1 MNNQWGRSGNG
12 QASGGS
18 GIGGILFASVV
29 SLALGAAG
37 GYGAFR
43 MMDTAVPTT
52 EIETRDQRIADLARE
67 LDARVAQVEESSQK
81 AQTLTEENGTLKRQ
95 IETLRSG
102 EATPDTSNISD
113 TAAAAAENS
122 RLTQQV
128 LPKLRN
134 DLELAS
140 QRVADAEA
148 LKKRA
153 EEAVLDRERRLSLQA
168 DQIGRL
174 EKALDQA
181 RGAQSTA
188 QNAQTERLEAE
199 ADTLRR
205 ELEEAR
211 SAEEQL
217 RTKELPILHEGIAGK
232 EREVATLNAR
242 NLALTARIEALEA
255 AAAGAA
261 RPDGQKDGG
270 TKPALDNAK
279 PTTDGRSPRNASLV
293 AAAIRVMPGLDRL
306 TGAQR
311 DQLERTL
318 VSGECVTIALGGV
331 FKHIPV
337 LAMRNLMRDLDS
349 GC

>member
-12 QASGGS
+12 QTSGGS
-18 GIGGILFASVV
+18 GIGGILFAAIV
-29 SLALGAAG
+29 SLALGGAG

-43 MMDTAVPTT
+43 VMDGAAPAG
-52 EIETRDQRIADLARE
+52 EIEARDQRIADLARE
-67 LDARVAQVEESSQK
+67 LDARAAQVEENSQK
-81 AQTLTEENGTLKRQ
+81 AQALTEENGTLKRQ
-95 IETLRSG
+95 IDSLKSN
-102 EATPDTSNISD
+102 TSASD
-113 TAAAAAENS
+113 GALAVAENA
-122 RLTQQV
+122 RLTRDV
-128 LPKLRN
+128 VPKLEN
-134 DLELAS
+134 DLELAG

-168 DQIGRL
+168 DQIARL
-174 EKALDQA
+174 EKALDEA
-181 RGAQSTA
+181 RSTRNTTQSA
-188 QNAQTERLEAE
+188 ETERLEAE

-205 ELEEAR
+205 ELEEAQN
-211 SAEEQL
+211 AEEQL
-217 RTKELPILHEGIAGK
+217 RAKEIPILQEGIATK
-232 EREVATLNAR
+232 EREVTTLNAR

-255 AAAGAA
+255 AARAA
-261 RPDGQKDGG
+261 RPNGQKDGG
-270 TKPALDNAK
+270 TKPVLDNAK
-279 PTTDGRSPRNASLV
+279 PTDGRSPRNADLV

-306 TGAQR
+306 TGDQR

-331 FKHIPV
+331 FKRIPA

>member
-1 MNNQWGRSGNG
+1 MNTQWGRSGNG
-12 QASGGS
+12 QTSGGG
-18 GIGGILFASVV
+18 GIGGILFAVVV

-43 MMDTAVPTT
+43 ILDGAAPSG
-52 EIETRDQRIADLARE
+52 EIEARDRRIADLARE
-67 LDARVAQVEESSQK
+67 LDARTAQIEESSRK
-81 AQTLTEENGTLKRQ
+81 AQALTEENGSLKRQ
-95 IETLRSG
+95 VDTLKSNTDAS
-102 EATPDTSNISD
+102 EAAVAVADNV
-113 TAAAAAENS
+113 
-122 RLTQQV
+122 RLTRDV
-128 LPKLRN
+128 VPKLEN
-134 DLELAS
+134 DLELAL

-153 EEAVLDRERRLSLQA
+153 EEAVLDRERRLSLVS
-168 DQIGRL
+168 DQIARL

-181 RGAQSTA
+181 RSTQGAA

-199 ADTLRR
+199 IDTLRR
-205 ELEEAR
+205 ALGDAR

-217 RTKELPILHEGIAGK
+217 RTKELPTLHEGVASK
-232 EREVATLNAR
+232 EREIATLNAR
-242 NLALTARIEALEA
+242 NLALAARIEALEA
-255 AAAGAA
+255 AAGAT

-270 TKPALDNAK
+270 NKPALDNAK
-279 PTTDGRSPRNASLV
+279 PSDGQSPRNAALV
-293 AAAIRVMPGLDRL
+293 AAAVRAMPGLDRL
-306 TGAQR
+306 TGTQR

-318 VSGECVTIALGGV
+318 VSGECVTIALGSV

>member
-67 LDARVAQVEESSQK
+67 LDARVAQVEESSHKTQ
-81 AQTLTEENGTLKRQ
+81 ALTEENGTLKRQ
-95 IETLRSG
+95 IETLRSSEG
-102 EATPDTSNISD
+102 ASD
-113 TAAAAAENS
+113 AAVTAAENT
-122 RLTQQV
+122 RLTEQV
-128 LPKLRN
+128 LPKLQN

-153 EEAVLDRERRLSLQA
+153 EEAVLDRERRLSLQT

-188 QNAQTERLEAE
+188 QNAETERLQAE

-211 SAEEQL
+211 NAEEQL
-217 RTKELPILHEGIAGK
+217 RTKEIPILHEGIASK
-232 EREVATLNAR
+232 EREIATLNAR

-255 AAAGAA
+255 AAAAA
-261 RPDGQKDGG
+261 RPTGQKDGG
-270 TKPALDNAK
+270 TKPALDNVK
-279 PTTDGRSPRNASLV
+279 PTTDGRSPRNAALV
-293 AAAIRVMPGLDRL
+293 AEAVRVMPGLDRL
-306 TGAQR
+306 TGVQR

-318 VSGECVTIALGGV
+318 VSGECVTTALGGV
-331 FKHIPV
+331 FKRIPA

>member
-18 GIGGILFASVV
+18 GIGGILFAVVV
-29 SLALGAAG
+29 SLALGGAG

-43 MMDTAVPTT
+43 VMDGAAPTG
-52 EIETRDQRIADLARE
+52 EIEARDQRIADLAKE
-67 LDARVAQVEESSQK
+67 LDARTAQIEESSQK
-81 AQTLTEENGTLKRQ
+81 AQSLTEENGTLKRQ
-95 IETLRSG
+95 VESLSSNPTASG
-102 EATPDTSNISD
+102 
-113 TAAAAAENS
+113 AADAVAENA
-122 RLTQQV
+122 RLNRDV
-128 LPKLRN
+128 VPKLEN
-134 DLELAS
+134 DLELAG

-153 EEAVLDRERRLSLQA
+153 EEAVLDRERRLSLQV
-168 DQIGRL
+168 DQIARL
-174 EKALDQA
+174 EKALDEA
-181 RGAQSTA
+181 RSA
-188 QNAQTERLEAE
+188 QNTTQSAETERLEAE

-205 ELEEAR
+205 ELEEAQN
-211 SAEEQL
+211 AEEQL
-217 RTKELPILHEGIAGK
+217 RAKEIPILQDGIATK

-255 AAAGAA
+255 AASAA
-261 RPDGQKDGG
+261 KPNGQKDGG

-279 PTTDGRSPRNASLV
+279 PTDGRSPRNADLV

-306 TGAQR
+306 TGDQR

-331 FKHIPV
+331 FKRIPA

>member
-12 QASGGS
+12 QTSGGS
-18 GIGGILFASVV
+18 GIGGILFAVVV
-29 SLALGAAG
+29 SLALGGAG

-43 MMDTAVPTT
+43 VMDGAAPTG
-52 EIETRDQRIADLARE
+52 EIEARDQRIADLAKE
-67 LDARVAQVEESSQK
+67 LDARTAQIEESSQK
-81 AQTLTEENGTLKRQ
+81 AQSLTEENGTLKRQ
-95 IETLRSG
+95 VESLS
-102 EATPDTSNISD
+102 SNPTASD
-113 TAAAAAENS
+113 AADAVAENA
-122 RLTQQV
+122 RLNRDV
-128 LPKLRN
+128 VPKLEN
-134 DLELAS
+134 DLELAG

-153 EEAVLDRERRLSLQA
+153 EEAVLDRERRLSLQV
-168 DQIGRL
+168 DQIARL
-174 EKALDQA
+174 EKALDEA
-181 RGAQSTA
+181 RSA
-188 QNAQTERLEAE
+188 QNTTQSAETERLEAE

-205 ELEEAR
+205 ELEEAQN
-211 SAEEQL
+211 AEEQL
-217 RTKELPILHEGIAGK
+217 RAKEIPILQDGIATK

-255 AAAGAA
+255 AASAA
-261 RPDGQKDGG
+261 KPNGQKDGG

-279 PTTDGRSPRNASLV
+279 PTDGRSPRNADLV

-306 TGAQR
+306 TGDQR

-331 FKHIPV
+331 FKRIPA

>member
-12 QASGGS
+12 QTSGGI
-18 GIGGILFASVV
+18 GIGGILFAAIV
-29 SLALGAAG
+29 SLALGGAG

-43 MMDTAVPTT
+43 VMDGAAPAG
-52 EIETRDQRIADLARE
+52 EIEARDQRIADLARE
-67 LDARVAQVEESSQK
+67 LDARAAQVEENSQK
-81 AQTLTEENGTLKRQ
+81 AQALTEENGTLKRQ
-95 IETLRSG
+95 IDSLKSN
-102 EATPDTSNISD
+102 TSASD
-113 TAAAAAENS
+113 GALAVAENA
-122 RLTQQV
+122 RLTRDV
-128 LPKLRN
+128 VPKLEN
-134 DLELAS
+134 DLELAG

-148 LKKRA
+148 LKTRA
-153 EEAVLDRERRLSLQA
+153 EEAVLDRERRLSLQS
-168 DQIGRL
+168 DQIARL

-181 RGAQSTA
+181 RSTQNTTQSA
-188 QNAQTERLEAE
+188 ETERLEAE

-205 ELEEAR
+205 ELEEAQN
-211 SAEEQL
+211 AEEQL
-217 RTKELPILHEGIAGK
+217 RAKEIPILQEGIATK

-242 NLALTARIEALEA
+242 NLALTARIEALESA
-255 AAAGAA
+255 ARAA
-261 RPDGQKDGG
+261 RPNGQKDGG

-279 PTTDGRSPRNASLV
+279 PTDGRSPRNADLV

-306 TGAQR
+306 TGDQR

-331 FKHIPV
+331 FKRIPA